1 MSMNMDTDVNVIGQ
15 AAEENGGSTPDPVK
29 VYIKVFAALVEAWKA
44 VPENERFGLR
54 PPPTVA
60 DSNSEAGL

>member
-1 MSMNMDTDVNVIGQ
+1 MSMNMDTDVNAIGQ

-44 VPENERFGLR
+44 VPDNERIGLK
-54 PPPTVA
+54 PPPT
-60 DSNSEAGL
+60 DTGRNSET